1 MNRKIIAVD
10 LGGTSIQ
17 GALVHTSGEVLQ
29 RKSMETPPL
38 RMAVLDGIASLI
50 CALSD
55 NVDEVIGVGV
65 GTPGTVDPERGIIT
79 SIGGNV
85 TDWTHTPLRAEL
97 QKRGIKWPIW
107 VDNDANMAAWSEYEQ
122 GAGKG
127 AFSMLMLTLGT
138 GLGGA
143 YVEAGELL
151 CGAHGMAGELGHMI
165 LYPGGRLCAC
175 GQRGCVERYVSGTGL
190 ALTYQALAG
199 EVRSSHWV
207 MSHRDSN
214 PYARRAVEQLVEDF
228 SWYLVSLKN
237 AFDPEVV
244 VIGGGLA
251 DTYDVWGEQVQAMAC
266 DKLNV
271 PSGLKLRKSVFGN
284 DAGLVGAALRVVKSI
299 EDQSHTSKL

>member
-85 TDWTHTPLRAEL
+85 TDWTHTPLREEL

-107 VDNDANMAAWSEYEQ
+107 VDNDATMAAWGEYEH

-151 CGAHGMAGELGHMI
+151 RGAHGMAGELGHMI

-190 ALTYQALAG
+190 ALTYQALTG
-199 EVRSSHWV
+199 EIRSSHWV
-207 MSHRDSN
+207 MSHRDSD
-214 PYARRAVEQLVEDF
+214 PDAGRAVEQLVEDF